1 MMYSHRKIPSVMSVN
16 LFGVFCLVALAM
28 QSPVLAQEAT
38 TGTGSMQGGNAPAD
52 ARDPNAQSGGYE
64 YRHMSGWEE
73 TDEIVFSKIISDQL
87 EYRDNDNSGD
97 TLRWDIQGWR
107 GTDYKKLW
115 VKFEGEDEVSAN
127 AGDLELQALYS
138 RSVAPF
144 WDLQIGGRFDR
155 AYNSDVSNNR
165 FLAVI
170 GFQGLAPYW
179 FELEPALFLSEDG
192 DVSARITG
200 IYDLLFSQRLVL
212 QPRFEV
218 NVAGSEVRDFG
229 VGSGLNDVQLGL
241 RLHYE
246 IRREFAPYIGVSW
259 KRQFGNT
266 ADLTR
271 AEGGD
276 VDNLAFL
283 AGFRVWF

>member
-1 MMYSHRKIPSVMSVN
+1 MSVN
-16 LFGVFCLVALAM
+16 LFGVFCLIALVM

-38 TGTGSMQGGNAPAD
+38 TGTNSMQGGDAPAD

-87 EYRDNDNSGD
+87 EYRNNDIGD
-97 TLRWDIQGWR
+97 AWRWDIQGWR

-115 VKFEGEDEVSAN
+115 VKFEGDDEVSVN
-127 AGDLELQALYS
+127 AGSLELQTLYS

-155 AYNSDVSNNR
+155 AYNSGVSNNR

-200 IYDLLFSQRLVL
+200 TYDLLFSQRLVL

-241 RLHYE
+241 RLRYE
-246 IRREFAPYIGVSW
+246 IRREFAPYVGVSW